1 MLAVRPDFRRV
12 GLGRKLIQKTLDC
25 MKSEGADEIILETE
39 ITNLSA

>member
-1 MLAVRPDFRRV
+1 MLAVHPDFRRV

-25 MKSEGADEIILETE
+25 MKNEGADEIILETE